1 MMQREYG
8 FDNGNG
14 TSASKGLR
22 FLAYPSIEY
31 GREKVE
37 NISVAGKK
45 GTLTKRTG
53 IYTDTII
60 SNKMEY
66 VSESRE
72 LSETERIVLT
82 EWLKSTKTVSYS
94 DMPDYF
100 FKVKKVEIDDAL
112 RKYGIYGNMTA
123 EFTCEPGI
131 YLKSGE
137 KAQTVVS
144 GAKLKNSHSVCSPL
158 YKISGEG
165 VLTLTVN
172 GKKVTANVGQNLTID
187 TELMMAYRQDG
198 TIQNTALTGD
208 YEDLFLQPGDN
219 IITFS
224 SGFTV
229 SIVPRWRILL

>member
-1 MMQREYG
+1 MQREYS

-14 TSASKGLR
+14 TSAGKGLR

-37 NISVAGKK
+37 DISVAGKK

-66 VSESRE
+66 VSKSHE
-72 LSETERIVLT
+72 LSETERIMIT

-112 RKYGIYGNMTA
+112 RKYGIYGNLTA

-137 KAQTVVS
+137 KVQTVVS
-144 GAKLKNSHSVCSPL
+144 GARLKNSHSVCSPL

-198 TIQNTALTGD
+198 IIQNIALTGD
-208 YEDLFLQPGDN
+208 YENLFLQPGDN
-219 IITFS
+219 AITFS
-224 SGFTV
+224 PGFTI

>member
-1 MMQREYG
+1 
-8 FDNGNG
+8 
-14 TSASKGLR
+14 
-22 FLAYPSIEY
+22 
-31 GREKVE
+31 
-37 NISVAGKK
+37 
-45 GTLTKRTG
+45 
-53 IYTDTII
+53 
-60 SNKMEY
+60 MEY

-82 EWLKSTKTVSYS
+82 EWLKGTKTVSYS

-112 RKYGIYGNMTA
+112 RKYGIYGNLTA

-144 GAKLKNSHSVCSPL
+144 GAKLKNPHSVCSPL

-187 TELMMAYRQDG
+187 AELMMAYRQDG

-208 YEDLFLQPGDN
+208 YEELFLQPGDN
-219 IITFS
+219 TITFS

-229 SIVPRWRILL
+229 SIIPRWRILL

>member
-1 MMQREYG
+1 MRREYG

-14 TSASKGLR
+14 TSVGKGLR
-22 FLAYPSIEY
+22 FLAYPSIRY
-31 GREKVE
+31 GSEKIESIAIV
-37 NISVAGKK
+37 GRK

-60 SNKMEY
+60 TNKMEY

-82 EWLKSTKTVSYS
+82 EWLKNTKTVSYS

-112 RKYGIYGNMTA
+112 RKYGVYGNLTA
-123 EFTCEPGI
+123 EFTCDSGI

-137 KAQTVVS
+137 KEQIVVS
-144 GAKLKNSHSVCSPL
+144 GTKLNNLHSVCSPL
-158 YKISGEG
+158 YKIAGEG
-165 VLTLTVN
+165 LLKLTVN
-172 GKKVTANVGQNLTID
+172 GKKVTANVGQNLTVD
-187 TELMMAYRQDG
+187 TELMTAYRKDG
-198 TIQNTALTGD
+198 TIQNTVLNGD

-219 IITFS
+219 VITFS
-224 SGFTV
+224 PGFTV
-229 SIVPRWRILL
+229 SIMPRWRILL

>member
-1 MMQREYG
+1 MQREYG

-31 GREKVE
+31 GREEIE

-45 GTLTKRTG
+45 GTLTKKTG

-82 EWLKSTKTVSYS
+82 EWLKGTKTVSYS

-112 RKYGIYGNMTA
+112 RKYGIYGNLTA

-144 GAKLKNSHSVCSPL
+144 GAKFTFGLLTTIQNIGRGSVNSHS
-158 YKISGEG
+158 KR
-165 VLTLTVN
+165 
-172 GKKVTANVGQNLTID
+172 KKSNCKCRSESYYRHRID
-187 TELMMAYRQDG
+187 DG
-198 TIQNTALTGD
+198 IQRRWYYPEYGTNRRLRRT
-208 YEDLFLQPGDN
+208 FLAA
-219 IITFS
+219 
-224 SGFTV
+224 
-229 SIVPRWRILL
+229 W